1 MNLLFV
7 IDDYYG
13 LFKLLICIVLIMN
26 VKYLST
32 FFNKKIGLLT
42 DKYSQNI
49 DPMPYKMCIK
59 SIINNNQTIEEI
71 EQNKINNEKYKALIN
86 KIISEHLN
94 LMELVEMFIFE
105 NFSFDIKKFEI
116 IQKINR
122 EYSHYYQII
131 AMIYIIVELCTIIYY
146 INMQLILLNILM
158 ITFNVLSIGP
168 NILNDDFK
176 LNNIS
181 DNTKKITGQCNNK
194 QLKELKKN
202 NKIEICFL
210 Q

>member
-1 MNLLFV
+1 
-7 IDDYYG
+7 
-13 LFKLLICIVLIMN
+13 
-26 VKYLST
+26 
-32 FFNKKIGLLT
+32 
-42 DKYSQNI
+42 
-49 DPMPYKMCIK
+49 
-59 SIINNNQTIEEI
+59 
-71 EQNKINNEKYKALIN
+71 
-86 KIISEHLN
+86 
-94 LMELVEMFIFE
+94 
-105 NFSFDIKKFEI
+105 
-116 IQKINR
+116 
-122 EYSHYYQII
+122 
-131 AMIYIIVELCTIIYY
+131 MIYIIVELCTIIYY

-202 NKIEICFL
+202 KKIEICFL